1 MSGEDDFTPRLGR
14 IRDVG
19 AAGGKRFRQRVTK
32 VAARLAKPVGKPGFT
47 GSRYGRGAVAGRM
60 ASVRG
65 QRLPRHRMRR
75 VTVKV
80 HIARSKSGAGRA
92 AFNAHLKYL
101 QRDGVDRDG
110 RGGELYSSRDEG
122 IGAREFLERSES
134 DRHQFR
140 IIVSPEDGDQMGD
153 LKSNTRQLM
162 DRMESDLGTRL
173 DWLAVDHH
181 NTGHPHTHVVIR
193 GKDQLGRDLIIARE
207 YLTQGLRRQAE
218 DLVTQTLGPR
228 RDLEIMRARQSE
240 ISQDRFTG
248 IDRQL
253 LSEVRE
259 GIVAIP
265 PPYTSADRFQ
275 RSLKLARL
283 KHLEGLRLASRTRA
297 SQYQLEQGWADTLRQ
312 MGRRGDIIRTLSA
325 SHTQAR
331 IDDLKMFETRAPG
344 TSPVLGEV
352 IASGPADELRDTRYL
367 LVREFDGGTW
377 HVDAAGLDAGS
388 MPPKGAIV
396 EVSTA
401 IGEPR
406 ASDRTIARI
415 AERSGGIYSDALHS
429 GADPGSSEAYRLA
442 HKRRLEAL
450 RRAGIVM
457 RNSDGSWQV
466 GPDFLERAGEFERTR
481 AGGAQIV
488 IRSWISVSDQ
498 LEHPGA
504 TWLDTFDDASD
515 GRMGQVELA
524 AKRRARMNFLRGQGV
539 LAQSEAR
546 VSEEVLVKLKM
557 EELLTASK
565 DVARR
570 TGQGAAELQP
580 GGSFSGTMQT
590 TVDLA
595 QGRMAV
601 VGNGKEFVLVPW
613 RRQLVQQLGR
623 EIAVYQTARGLE
635 YSTALSR
642 TKGLTR

>member
-110 RGGELYSSRDEG
+110 RGGELYSSREEG

-140 IIVSPEDGDQMGD
+140 IIVSPEDGDKMGD

-162 DRMESDLGTRL
+162 GRMESDLGTRL
-173 DWLAVDHH
+173 DWIAVDHH

-240 ISQDRFTG
+240 IGQDRFIG

-259 GIVAIP
+259 GIVEIP
-265 PPYTSADRFQ
+265 PPSTSADRFQ

-283 KHLEGLRLASRTRA
+283 KHLEGLRLASPMSA
-297 SQYQLEQGWADTLRQ
+297 GQYRLQQGWDDTLRQ
-312 MGRRGDIIRTLSA
+312 MDRRGDIIRTLSA
-325 SHTQAR
+325 YHTQAR
-331 IDDLKMFETRAPG
+331 IADLKMFETRSQDMRPI
-344 TSPVLGEV
+344 LGEV

-367 LVREFDGGTW
+367 LVQEFDGGTW
-377 HVDAAGLDAGS
+377 HVDAAGLDAES
-388 MPPKGAIV
+388 VPPKGAIV

-415 AERSGGIYSDALHS
+415 VERSGGIYTDALH
-429 GADPGSSEAYRLA
+429 AAAEPGSSAAYRLA

-466 GPDFLERAGEFERTR
+466 RPDFLDRAASYERVQN
-481 AGGAQIV
+481 GAAKIV
-488 IRSWISVSDQ
+488 VRSWISLSEQ
-498 LEHPGA
+498 IAHPGA
-504 TWLDTFDDASD
+504 TWLDTADQNVESRSAEFGAATQARRDYLRKRGLLGVDAARLSEE
-515 GRMGQVELA
+515 VIAHLKSEELRQA
-524 AKRRARMNFLRGQGV
+524 ISSVAKQTG
-539 LAQSEAR
+539 QSEAI
-546 VSEEVLVKLKM
+546 
-557 EELLTASK
+557 
-565 DVARR
+565 
-570 TGQGAAELQP
+570 LQ
-580 GGSFSGTMQT
+580 SGTSFKGRLQS
-590 TVDLA
+590 TVDLG
-595 QGRMAV
+595 QGRLGV
-601 VGNGKEFVLVPW
+601 IGNGKEFVLVPW
-613 RRQLVQQLGR
+613 RGDLGWNFERAVAVTKTRQGISLALDRGR
-623 EIAVYQTARGLE
+623 SKG
-635 YSTALSR
+635 LSR
-642 TKGLTR
+642 

>member
-1 MSGEDDFTPRLGR
+1 MSAEDDFTPRLGR

-19 AAGGKRFRQRVTK
+19 AAGGKRFRQRVAK
-32 VAARLAKPVGKPGFT
+32 VAARLAKPAGKPGFT

-65 QRLPRHRMRR
+65 VRLPRHRMRR

-110 RGGELYSSRDEG
+110 RGGELYSSREEG

-140 IIVSPEDGDQMGD
+140 IIVSPEDGDKMGD

-162 DRMESDLGTRL
+162 GRMESDLGTRL

-181 NTGHPHTHVVIR
+181 NTGHPHTHIVIR

-253 LSEVRE
+253 LSEARE

-265 PPYTSADRFQ
+265 PPSTSADRFQ

-283 KHLEGLRLASRTRA
+283 KHLEGLRLASRMNA
-297 SQYQLEQGWADTLRQ
+297 GQYQMEQGWADTLRQ

-377 HVDAAGLDAGS
+377 HVDAAGLGAGS

-415 AERSGGIYSDALHS
+415 AERSGGIYSNALH
-429 GADPGSSEAYRLA
+429 AAAEPGSSAAYRLA

-450 RRAGIVM
+450 RRAGVVM

-466 GPDFLERAGEFERTR
+466 GSDFLDRAASYERVQNSA
-481 AGGAQIV
+481 AKIV
-488 IRSWISVSDQ
+488 VRSWISLSEQ
-498 LEHPGA
+498 IAHPGA
-504 TWLDTFDDASD
+504 TWLDSADQSVESRNAEFGAATQARRDHLRKQGLLGTDDV
-515 GRMGQVELA
+515 RL
-524 AKRRARMNFLRGQGV
+524 
-539 LAQSEAR
+539 
-546 VSEEVLVKLKM
+546 SEEVMGRLRSQELVCA
-557 EELLTASK
+557 ASNVSK
-565 DVARR
+565 W
-570 TGQGAAELQP
+570 TGQREASLQT
-580 GGSFSGTMQT
+580 GKALEGRLQSTI
-590 TVDLA
+590 DLG
-595 QGRMAV
+595 QGRLGV

-613 RRQLVQQLGR
+613 RRDLGQYFGR
-623 EIAVYQTARGLE
+623 EITVAKTGQGITWTMGVDRSIGM
-635 YSTALSR
+635 SR
-642 TKGLTR
+642 

>member
-1 MSGEDDFTPRLGR
+1 MRGEDDFTPRLGR
-14 IRDVG
+14 LGDAG
-19 AAGGKRFRQRVTK
+19 AAGGKRFRQRVAK
-32 VAARLAKPVGKPGFT
+32 AAARLAKPAGKPGFT

-60 ASVRG
+60 ASVRDR
-65 QRLPRHRMRR
+65 RLPRHRMRR

-110 RGGELYSSRDEG
+110 RGGELYSSREEG
-122 IGAREFLERSES
+122 IGAREFLERSGS

-173 DWLAVDHH
+173 DWIAVDHH

-253 LSEVRE
+253 LSEARE

-265 PPYTSADRFQ
+265 PPSTSADRFQ

-283 KHLEGLRLASRTRA
+283 NHLEGLRLASRTNA
-297 SQYQLEQGWADTLRQ
+297 AQYQLQQGWDDTLRQ

-331 IDDLKMFETRAPG
+331 IADLKMFETRAPG
-344 TSPVLGEV
+344 KGAILGEV

-367 LVREFDGGTW
+367 LVREFGGGTW
-377 HVDAAGLDAGS
+377 HVDAGGLNAGS

-415 AERSGGIYSDALHS
+415 AERSGGIYTDALH
-429 GADPGSSEAYRLA
+429 AAAEPGSSAAYRLA

-466 GPDFLERAGEFERTR
+466 RPDFLDRAASYERVQN
-481 AGGAQIV
+481 GAAKIV
-488 IRSWISVSDQ
+488 VRSWISLSEQ
-498 LEHPGA
+498 IAHPGA
-504 TWLDTFDDASD
+504 TWLDSADQSVESRNAEFGAATQARRDHLRKQGLLGTDDV
-515 GRMGQVELA
+515 RL
-524 AKRRARMNFLRGQGV
+524 
-539 LAQSEAR
+539 
-546 VSEEVLVKLKM
+546 SEEVMGRLRSQELVSA
-557 EELLTASK
+557 ASNVSK
-565 DVARR
+565 R
-570 TGQGAAELQP
+570 TGQREASLQT
-580 GGSFSGTMQT
+580 GKALEGRLQSTI
-590 TVDLA
+590 DLG
-595 QGRMAV
+595 QGRLGV

-613 RRQLVQQLGR
+613 RRDLGQYFGR
-623 EIAVYQTARGLE
+623 EITVAKTGQGITWTMGVDRSIGM
-635 YSTALSR
+635 SR
-642 TKGLTR
+642 